1 MMILVI
7 LGVLV
12 FLLHAGICGY
22 IIGLIA
28 DAMRH
33 ENMGSRSTVAA
44 VFINTSLLLSVVL
57 DMIGIYTLI
66 TL

>member
-1 MMILVI
+1 MTLLIV

-33 ENMGSRSTVAA
+33 DNMGSRSTVAA
-44 VFINTSLLLSVVL
+44 VFINTSH
-57 DMIGIYTLI
+57 TLI

>member
-1 MMILVI
+1 MTLLIV

-33 ENMGSRSTVAA
+33 DNMGSRSTVAA

-57 DMIGIYTLI
+57 DMIGVYTLI

>member
-1 MMILVI
+1 MMILII
-7 LGVLV
+7 LGALV
-12 FLLHAGICGY
+12 FLSHAWICAY
-22 IIGLIA
+22 IIGLIVY
-28 DAMRH
+28 AMRH
-33 ENMGSRSTVAA
+33 DNMGSRSTVAA

>member
-1 MMILVI
+1 MMILII

-12 FLLHAGICGY
+12 FLVHAGISGY

-33 ENMGSRSTVAA
+33 DNMGSRSTVAA
-44 VFINTSLLLSVVL
+44 VFINTSLMLSVVL
-57 DMIGIYTLI
+57 DSLGIYTLI

>member
-1 MMILVI
+1 MTLLIV

-28 DAMRH
+28 DAMRP
-33 ENMGSRSTVAA
+33 
-44 VFINTSLLLSVVL
+44 
-57 DMIGIYTLI
+57 MIYPLI

>member
-1 MMILVI
+1 MTILII

-12 FLLHAGICGY
+12 FLTHAGICGY

-33 ENMGSRSTVAA
+33 DNMGSRSTVAA
-44 VFINTSLLLSVVL
+44 VFINTSLMLSVVL
-57 DMIGIYTLI
+57 DALGVYTLI
-66 TL
+66 TI

>member
-1 MMILVI
+1 
-7 LGVLV
+7 
-12 FLLHAGICGY
+12 
-22 IIGLIA
+22 
-28 DAMRH
+28 
-33 ENMGSRSTVAA
+33 MGSRSTVAA